1 MTETIIRKLQAR
13 FDKVPDHVVKTIAE
27 AALAEAGTAKRLDG
41 QIRHDSAKDDRQA
54 ERDRDA
60 ARRDHAADEIANQWK
75 RGASK

>member
-41 QIRHDSAKDDRQA
+41 QIRHDRDGELQA
-54 ERDRDA
+54 LRDRGE
-60 ARRDHAADEIANQWK
+60 ARRDHAIDDMRNAWK
-75 RGASK
+75 GGR